1 MSDPIA
7 NTSIVHQGEGI
18 TLEEQRLDPIQAE
31 AGISMNG
38 CASAGSQRN
47 GNKPPKCQKR
57 VLTTRSHCD
66 LPQSISRKGKEVVLY
81 NEARNDRV

>member
-18 TLEEQRLDPIQAE
+18 TLEEQRLDPMQAE

-38 CASAGSQRN
+38 CASAGSREMATN
-47 GNKPPKCQKR
+47 R
-57 VLTTRSHCD
+57 
-66 LPQSISRKGKEVVLY
+66 QSVKKEY
-81 NEARNDRV
+81 